1 MISFFTSPAP
11 PDQGPQPV
19 PIADFMD
26 YSQVRAYLEEREE
39 SLSPFATKSRLSRGR
54 KVEEAP
60 SPLRT
65 DFQRD
70 RDRIIHTKAF
80 RRLKHKTQVFIAP
93 LGDHYVTR
101 LTHTLEVSQ
110 IGRTIARALNLNE
123 DLVEAMCLGH
133 DLGHAPFGHIG
144 EDVLAS
150 LYPGGFRH
158 SHQSLRVV
166 DRLENGGKGLNL
178 TWEVRQGIVSHSKS
192 SLGIMGDDW
201 KRPQTLE
208 AQVCKISD
216 ALAYLNHD
224 TDDALRSGLITEEDL
239 PSEAVEVLGSNR
251 SERVNTLVSDVVE
264 HSWAASGRA
273 PAPERETPSIQI
285 GDRVKE
291 AANILRDFLFERVYY
306 VSGASPE
313 AAKARTAVEAM
324 YIFYVEHPEDIP
336 REYRLR
342 ENSAE
347 RWALDYIAGMT
358 DRYGLRKAR
367 ELGLLPEARAEAIR

>member
-1 MISFFTSPAP
+1 MNYA
-11 PDQGPQPV
+11 
-19 PIADFMD
+19 
-26 YSQVRAYLEEREE
+26 QVRGYLEEREE
-39 SLSPFATKSRLSRGR
+39 FLSPFAVKSRLSRGR
-54 KVEEAP
+54 KVEEEP

-70 RDRIIHTKAF
+70 RDRIIHTKSF
-80 RRLKHKTQVFIAP
+80 RRLKHKTQVFISP

-150 LYPGGFRH
+150 LYPDGFRH

-166 DRLENGGKGLNL
+166 DRLEGNGKGLNL

-192 SLGIMGDDW
+192 SLGIMGEGW
-201 KRPQTLE
+201 KNPPTLE

-224 TDDALRSGLITEEDL
+224 TDDAIRSGLITDSDL
-239 PSEAVEVLGSNR
+239 PPDAVAVLGSKSSQR
-251 SERVNTLVSDVVE
+251 INTLVSDVVE
-264 HSWAASGRA
+264 HSWAASGRV
-273 PAPERETPSIQI
+273 PVFNGETPSIKI
-285 GDRVKE
+285 GNRVKE
-291 AANILRDFLFERVYY
+291 ASNLLRDFLFERVYM

-313 AAKARTAVEAM
+313 ATEARAAVKAL
-324 YIFYVEHPEDIP
+324 YNHYVENPEDIP
-336 REYRLR
+336 PEYRLP
-342 ENSAE
+342 EDSTE

-367 ELGLLPEARAEAIR
+367 ELGLVPEPVG

>member
-1 MISFFTSPAP
+1 MT
-11 PDQGPQPV
+11 PDPLDRGSQLV
-19 PIADFMD
+19 PTNDYMD

-39 SLSPFATKSRLSRGR
+39 SLSPYATKSRMSRGR
-54 KVEEAP
+54 KVEEEP

-80 RRLKHKTQVFIAP
+80 RRLKHKTQVFISP

-123 DLVEAMCLGH
+123 DLVEAMCMGH

-166 DRLENGGKGLNL
+166 DRLENSGKGLNL

-201 KRPQTLE
+201 KRPPTLE

-224 TDDALRSGLITEEDL
+224 TDDALRSGLITEDEL
-239 PSEAVEVLGSNR
+239 PAEAVAVLGTNR

-273 PAPERETPSIQI
+273 PVPEGESPSIEI
-285 GDRVKE
+285 GQGVKE
-291 AANILRDFLFERVYY
+291 AANVLRDFLFERVYY

-313 AAKARTAVEAM
+313 AAEARTAVEEM
-324 YIFYVEHPEDIP
+324 YKHYVQHPEEIP
-336 REYRLR
+336 QEYRLR
-342 ENSAE
+342 ENSSE

-367 ELGLLPEARAEAIR
+367 ELGLLSKEETGPAK

>member
-1 MISFFTSPAP
+1 
-11 PDQGPQPV
+11 
-19 PIADFMD
+19 MD
-26 YSQVRAYLEEREE
+26 YAQVRAYLEEREE
-39 SLSPFATKSRLSRGR
+39 SLSPFAVKSRLSRGR
-54 KVEEAP
+54 RVEEEP

-70 RDRIIHTKAF
+70 RDRIIHTKSF
-80 RRLKHKTQVFIAP
+80 RRLKHKTQVFISP

-166 DRLENGGKGLNL
+166 DRLEGNGKGLNL

-192 SLGIMGDDW
+192 SLGIMGEGW
-201 KRPQTLE
+201 KNPPTLE

-224 TDDALRSGLITEEDL
+224 TDDAIRSGLITDSDL
-239 PSEAVEVLGSNR
+239 PPDAVAVLGSN
-251 SERVNTLVSDVVE
+251 SSQRVNTLVSDVVE
-264 HSWAASGRA
+264 HSWAVSGWVPIPDGEPPSIKIGDGSKRPQTCSGTSCSKGSTRSVA
-273 PAPERETPSIQI
+273 PAPRPPKPAPPSKPCII
-285 GDRVKE
+285 IMSR
-291 AANILRDFLFERVYY
+291 L
-306 VSGASPE
+306 
-313 AAKARTAVEAM
+313 
-324 YIFYVEHPEDIP
+324 PEDIP
-336 REYRLR
+336 LEYRLP
-342 ENSAE
+342 EDSPE

-367 ELGLLPEARAEAIR
+367 ELGLVPEPVG

>member
-1 MISFFTSPAP
+1 
-11 PDQGPQPV
+11 
-19 PIADFMD
+19 MD
-26 YSQVRAYLEEREE
+26 YTQVRDYLEGREE
-39 SLSPFATKSRLSRGR
+39 ALSPYATKSRLSRGR
-54 KVEEAP
+54 QVEEEK

-70 RDRIIHTKAF
+70 RDRIIHSKAF

-166 DRLENGGKGLNL
+166 DRLENGGRGLNL

-192 SLGIMGDDW
+192 SLGIMGDGW
-201 KRPQTLE
+201 KRPPTLE

-224 TDDALRSGLITEEDL
+224 TDDALRSGLITEVDL
-239 PSEAVEVLGSNR
+239 PAEAVGVLGTNR

-264 HSWAASGRA
+264 HSWAVSGEVSM
-273 PAPERETPSIQI
+273 PDGETPSIEI
-285 GDRVKE
+285 GQRVKE
-291 AANILRDFLFERVYY
+291 AANVLRDFLFERVYY
-306 VSGASPE
+306 VSSASPE
-313 AAKARTAVEAM
+313 AAEARIAIEEL
-324 YIFYVEHPEDIP
+324 YKYYVNHPDAIP
-336 REYRLR
+336 TEYRLR
-342 ENSAE
+342 ENSRE

-358 DRYGLRKAR
+358 DRYGLNKAR
-367 ELGLLPEARAEAIR
+367 ELGLVPTPAA

>member
-1 MISFFTSPAP
+1 
-11 PDQGPQPV
+11 
-19 PIADFMD
+19 MD
-26 YSQVRAYLEEREE
+26 YTQVRAYLEEREE
-39 SLSPFATKSRLSRGR
+39 SLSLYATKSRLSRGR
-54 KVEEAP
+54 KVEEEP

-144 EDVLAS
+144 EDVLAF

-201 KRPQTLE
+201 KRPPTLE
-208 AQVCKISD
+208 AQVCKVSD

-264 HSWAASGRA
+264 HSWGASGRA
-273 PAPERETPSIQI
+273 PVPEGETPTIEI
-285 GDRVKE
+285 GQRVKE

-313 AAKARTAVEAM
+313 AAEARTAVEEM
-324 YIFYVEHPEDIP
+324 YKYYVNHPEGIP
-336 REYRLR
+336 REYCLR
-342 ENSAE
+342 ENSPE

-358 DRYGLRKAR
+358 DRYGLRKAG
-367 ELGLLPEARAEAIR
+367 ELGLMGRVGAGAKR

>member
-1 MISFFTSPAP
+1 MSPAP
-11 PDQGPQPV
+11 PDQGPQFV

-39 SLSPFATKSRLSRGR
+39 LLSPFATKSRLSRGR
-54 KVEEAP
+54 KVEEEP

-201 KRPQTLE
+201 KRPPTLE

-224 TDDALRSGLITEEDL
+224 TDDALRSGLITKEDL
-239 PSEAVEVLGSNR
+239 PDEAVEVLGSNR

-336 REYRLR
+336 REYRLW

>member
-1 MISFFTSPAP
+1 MTLTP
-11 PDQGPQPV
+11 PDQGLRPTQT
-19 PIADFMD
+19 ADFMD
-26 YSQVRAYLEEREE
+26 YTQVRAYLEEREE
-39 SLSPFATKSRLSRGR
+39 SLSPYAARSRMSRGR
-54 KVEEAP
+54 KVDEEP

-192 SLGIMGDDW
+192 SLEIMGDDW
-201 KRPQTLE
+201 KRPPTLE
-208 AQVCKISD
+208 AQVCKVSD

-224 TDDALRSGLITEEDL
+224 TDDALRSGLIAEGDL
-239 PSEAVEVLGSNR
+239 PPEAVEILGSNT

-273 PAPERETPSIQI
+273 PVPGGETPSIKI
-285 GDRVKE
+285 GQRVKE
-291 AANILRDFLFERVYY
+291 AANVLRDFLFARVYY
-306 VSGASPE
+306 VSGSGPE
-313 AAKARTAVEAM
+313 AAEARTAVEEM
-324 YIFYVEHPEDIP
+324 YKHYVNQPDDIP
-336 REYRLR
+336 QEYRLR
-342 ENSAE
+342 ENSPE

-358 DRYGLRKAR
+358 DRYGLSRAR
-367 ELGLLPEARAEAIR
+367 QLRFLSRSAAGAVN

>member
-1 MISFFTSPAP
+1 MISFFRAPNLPAQ
-11 PDQGPQPV
+11 DLQHALK
-19 PIADFMD
+19 ADFMD
-26 YSQVRAYLEEREE
+26 YSQVRSYLEEREE
-39 SLSPFATKSRLSRGR
+39 SLSPYAARSALSRGR
-54 KVEEAP
+54 KVEEEP

-70 RDRIIHTKAF
+70 RDRIIHSKAF

-166 DRLENGGKGLNL
+166 DRLENGGRGLNL

-192 SLGIMGDDW
+192 GLGIMGDDW
-201 KRPQTLE
+201 KRPPTLE

-239 PSEAVEVLGSNR
+239 PAEAVQVLGANR

-264 HSWAASGRA
+264 HSWAASGRE
-273 PAPERETPSIQI
+273 PMPQDETPSIEI
-285 GDRVKE
+285 GQRVKE
-291 AANILRDFLFERVYY
+291 AANALRDFLFERVYY

-313 AAKARTAVEAM
+313 AADARTAIEEM
-324 YIFYVEHPEDIP
+324 YKHYAGHPEDIP

-342 ENSAE
+342 ENGPE
-347 RWALDYIAGMT
+347 RWALDYVAGMT
-358 DRYGLRKAR
+358 DRYGLRKAG
-367 ELGLLPEARAEAIR
+367 ELRLAPTPAA